1 MVQSWPMF
9 ESAETVPHT
18 SVRSRSCATP
28 IGSGPVLGAAL
39 LLLVVSVASC
49 ANPVAPSGGP
59 RDRTP
64 PSVVRTDPVRDT
76 VNVST
81 STEVLRIEFSEYV
94 ERTSLPEAL
103 SVTPAFEERPQFSWS
118 GRTVEIEFPS
128 PLRDSTTY
136 IFSFDATLS
145 DARGVSLEN
154 PLTVAFST
162 GSKINRGQIRGQVVG
177 GQGTSKSRVDVYAY
191 ALSPTAVG
199 PPQPLPDRPSYRTQT
214 GEEGRFGFEYMREG
228 RYYVVALRDNNRN
241 RRPDAREPAAVP
253 PRVALHADS
262 GAATVPVPWVLA
274 RNDTTA
280 PTLQQVRPLSRQ
292 RLRLSFSE
300 PVRLRTRAPDAWA
313 PKDSARGT
321 RVEVQ
326 GVYVVPDR
334 ARAVVVRTAPMRDA
348 RHRLPLPRGVVT
360 DTLGHPLAPDTARFR
375 AATRPDTTRTR
386 FRRFLP
392 AGLGRDSTGAHPL
405 LPGVQPGV
413 RFNQAPDSA
422 ALRQGISARDTTGKP
437 RAFSLATEDG
447 TGYRLRFDPP
457 LAPNQ
462 FVDVTVAG
470 DLVARADT
478 TYQRRFR
485 RVTRRALGALAGRVR
500 IADTTGAKGVS
511 GGRAVNDTTAL
522 RLPSSLTERTEA
534 DTLAVPPVDPSTT
547 PSDGRRGR
555 IDSLFYG
562 GPVAVE
568 LTAVESSLPVEPRRL
583 TTPPGRPFT
592 FEELPDGRYRFRA
605 YLDRNENGR
614 WDRGQIQ
621 PYVPAEPVTWLREPV
636 EARPR
641 WTTELPAPLRI
652 PVLTPV
658 PRPRKEPPGEGR

>member
-1 MVQSWPMF
+1 MRS
-9 ESAETVPHT
+9 ESTETG
-18 SVRSRSCATP
+18 SCAP
-28 IGSGPVLGAAL
+28 RLPFYVAG
-39 LLLVVSVASC
+39 LVVSLLVLVASC

-59 RDRTP
+59 RDQTP

-81 STEVLRIEFSEYV
+81 DTEALRIEFSEYI
-94 ERTSLPEAL
+94 ERASLPGAL

-118 GRTVEIEFPS
+118 GRAVEIEFPS
-128 PLRDSTTY
+128 SLRDSTTY

-145 DARGVSLEN
+145 DAHGVSLEN

-162 GSKINRGQIRGQVVG
+162 GPKINQGQVRGRVVN
-177 GQGTSKSRVDVYAY
+177 GQGTSRSQVDVYAY

-214 GEEGRFGFEYMREG
+214 GEEGGFGFEYMREE
-228 RYYVVALRDNNRN
+228 RYYIVALRDNNRN

-253 PRVALHADS
+253 PRMALHADS
-262 GAATVPVPWVLA
+262 GAAAVPVPWVLA

-280 PTLQQVRPLSRQ
+280 PTLQQVRPVSRQ
-292 RLRLSFSE
+292 RLRLRFSE

-313 PKDSARGT
+313 PQDSARGT

-326 GVYVVPDR
+326 GVYGGPDR
-334 ARAVVVRTAPMRDA
+334 PRAVGVRTAPMRDA

-360 DTLGHPLAPDTARFR
+360 DTLGRPLAPDTARFQ
-375 AATRPDTTRTR
+375 AATRPDTMRTR

-392 AGLGRDSTGAHPL
+392 TDLPRDSTGAHPL

-422 ALRQGISARDTTGKP
+422 ALRQGISARDTTGEP

-457 LAPNQ
+457 LSPNQ
-462 FVDVTVAG
+462 FVDVTVTGA
-470 DLVARADT
+470 LVARADT

-485 RVTRRALGALAGRVR
+485 RLTRWALGALAGRVR
-500 IADTTGAKGVS
+500 IADTAGAGGVS
-511 GGRAVNDTTAL
+511 GGRAASDTTAL
-522 RLPSSLTERTEA
+522 RLPPSLTGRAEA
-534 DTLAVPPVDPSTT
+534 DTLAFPRRDT
-547 PSDGRRGR
+547 SDTLPQRARL
-555 IDSLFYG
+555 DSLFYG

-583 TTPPGRPFT
+583 TTPPGRTFT
-592 FEELPDGRYRFRA
+592 FAELPDGRYRFRA

-621 PYVPAEPVTWLREPV
+621 PYVPAEPVTWLRAPV
-636 EARPR
+636 EVRPR

-658 PRPRKEPPGEGR
+658 PRPRKTSPPGDDR